1 MIILGC
7 AVILLFLI
15 WVKLLLEGFAI
26 VDEHVF

>member
-26 VDEHVF
+26 VDEQVF